1 MCLTG
6 REYTEKGRGE
16 DSGGCESLREMR
28 KMVVRKTTT
37 EQDCQRK
44 EANVMKE
51 VKETKEQT
59 EVEKIK
65 RGGET

>member
-1 MCLTG
+1 M
-6 REYTEKGRGE
+6 REK
-16 DSGGCESLREMR
+16 R

-65 RGGET
+65 RGGGLTEREKRRRERRRR

>member
-1 MCLTG
+1 MA
-6 REYTEKGRGE
+6 
-16 DSGGCESLREMR
+16 
-28 KMVVRKTTT
+28 VRKTTT

-59 EVEKIK
+59 EVEKK
-65 RGGET
+65 VGGGRPDSERKEKARREKEVERWLCKGQV

>member
-1 MCLTG
+1 
-6 REYTEKGRGE
+6 
-16 DSGGCESLREMR
+16 MR
-28 KMVVRKTTT
+28 KTVVRKTTA
-37 EQDCQRK
+37 EQDCQGK

-65 RGGET
+65 RGGGGGAGGERREGGREVAG